1 MKKQV
6 TMPNMN
12 GLANGGGAGN
22 MLRKMMTK
30 QTEAENSS
38 RGEESE
44 EDEVYVPLGEIF
56 SLFALLL
63 VLVAGIVHL
72 SQI

>member
-44 EDEVYVPLGEIF
+44 EDEVYVKAKLDINDF
-56 SLFALLL
+56 NK
-63 VLVAGIVHL
+63 
-72 SQI
+72 